1 MKSILSNE
9 KLSIFVFTQNIAFM
23 AEDKQIKLNLSS
35 STVDKALDGAKEFL
49 GKLIMPAVEE
59 SGLLIKDYISSWRFK
74 NQIRILNKSQEYC
87 LKNGVSPKQISFKLL
102 CPLLDYAALE
112 DDEYLQDKWA
122 ILLTNLVDSKQN
134 IENNIFPYI
143 LSQISKNE
151 FLLIEKKYKERE
163 SFISKY
169 VFLKEKEPEIQ
180 KLKDEIQTIRKNIK
194 LQGDNLDG
202 FDFYSE
208 IENNPI
214 IKKNKKIIWEY
225 ESGIRARELIIESGI
240 CIKDDDLRLFEISNL
255 IRVGI
260 LEKVVLNEA
269 KINSPSTYGS
279 VIDTLDRLSSLR
291 DLEINIDEHI
301 EYKITELGLLFI
313 EACLIQKK

>member
-214 IKKNKKIIWEY
+214 IKK
-225 ESGIRARELIIESGI
+225 
-240 CIKDDDLRLFEISNL
+240 
-255 IRVGI
+255 
-260 LEKVVLNEA
+260 
-269 KINSPSTYGS
+269 
-279 VIDTLDRLSSLR
+279 
-291 DLEINIDEHI
+291 
-301 EYKITELGLLFI
+301 
-313 EACLIQKK
+313 

>member
-122 ILLTNLVDSKQN
+122 VLLTNLVDSQQN

-143 LSQISKNE
+143 LSQISKPE
-151 FLLIEKKYKERE
+151 FLLIERKYNERE
-163 SFISKY
+163 TLILRYNSLQERDTEFQTLEHDI
-169 VFLKEKEPEIQ
+169 E
-180 KLKDEIQTIRKNIK
+180 TIRKK
-194 LQGDNLDG
+194 
-202 FDFYSE
+202 
-208 IENNPI
+208 
-214 IKKNKKIIWEY
+214 
-225 ESGIRARELIIESGI
+225 
-240 CIKDDDLRLFEISNL
+240 
-255 IRVGI
+255 
-260 LEKVVLNEA
+260 
-269 KINSPSTYGS
+269 
-279 VIDTLDRLSSLR
+279 
-291 DLEINIDEHI
+291 
-301 EYKITELGLLFI
+301 
-313 EACLIQKK
+313 